1 MQETMG
7 KATRMFFFLP
17 FFLQDTKI
25 TDSVL
30 IVERNIWSGCIR
42 GPVTTIL
49 LVVKHY
55 EISFIAI
62 SLQTVQQCNY
72 NVRPP
77 DVY

>member
-1 MQETMG
+1 MQETVG
-7 KATRMFFFLP
+7 KATRMFLYLP
-17 FFLQDTKI
+17 FFARFKV

-30 IVERNIWSGCIR
+30 IVERIIWSGCIR

>member
-7 KATRMFFFLP
+7 KATRMFFILT
-17 FFLQDTKI
+17 FFARFKV

-30 IVERNIWSGCIR
+30 IVERSIWSGCIR

-62 SLQTVQQCNY
+62 SLQY
-72 NVRPP
+72 NNVIIM
-77 DVY
+77 